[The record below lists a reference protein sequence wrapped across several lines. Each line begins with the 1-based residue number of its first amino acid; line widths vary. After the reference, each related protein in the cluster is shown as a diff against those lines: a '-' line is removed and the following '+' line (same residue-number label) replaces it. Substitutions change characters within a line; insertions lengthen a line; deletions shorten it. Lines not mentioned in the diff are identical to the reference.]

1 MNPKTY
7 SPIALTQDQDRLLR
21 EYAAMLFDVNK
32 QFNLIS
38 REDTDHILERHVG
51 HCLFIAERGVEDGA
65 SIVDWGSG
73 GGLPAIP
80 LAIVWPS
87 TQILAVDS
95 NGKKTMSIELF
106 CRRLGIKNC
115 QAHHG
120 RAEETEGS
128 FQYSVSRATAPLVDL
143 WSWHQRVAS
152 PESVRTLSSHWE
164 NGLIC
169 LKGGD
174 LREEVQAMNQ
184 KYRDLETTI
193 EPLISEGKDT
203 FFQTKSIVHIKR
215 KHPVT

>member
-7 SPIALTQDQDRLLR
+7 SPIALTEDQDRLLR

-38 REDTDHILERHVG
+38 REDSDHILDRHIG
-51 HCLFIAERGVEDGA
+51 HCLFIAERGVTEGA
-65 SIVDWGSG
+65 RIVDWGSG

-95 NGKKTMSIELF
+95 NSKKTMSIELF

-115 QAHHG
+115 KAHHG
-120 RAEETEGS
+120 RAEETEGN
-128 FQYSVSRATAPLVDL
+128 FQYSVSRATAPLIDL
-143 WSWHQRVAS
+143 WNWHQRIAS
-152 PESVRTLSSHWE
+152 PENVETAPSHWE
-164 NGLIC
+164 SGLIC

-174 LREEVQAMNQ
+174 LREEVQAMNK
-184 KYRDLETTI
+184 KYEGLETTI
-193 EPLISEGKDT
+193 EPLLSLGKDA
-203 FFQTKSIVHIKR
+203 FFQTKFIVHIKR
-215 KHPVT
+215 KVLVT

>member
-1 MNPKTY
+1 MNPKSY
-7 SPIALTQDQDRLLR
+7 SPIALTEDQDRLLR

-38 REDTDHILERHVG
+38 REDTDHILERHIG
-51 HCLFIAERGVEDGA
+51 HCLFLAERGVMDGA
-65 SIVDWGSG
+65 RIVDWGSG

-87 TQILAVDS
+87 TQIVAVDS

-115 QAHHG
+115 KAHHG

-128 FQYSVSRATAPLVDL
+128 FQYSVSRATASLVNL
-143 WSWHQRVAS
+143 WDWHHRVAS
-152 PESVRTLSSHWE
+152 PASDEIPSSHWE

-174 LREEVQAMNQ
+174 LREEVQTMNK
-184 KYRDLETTI
+184 KYEGLETTI
-193 EPLISEGKDT
+193 EPLISLGKDA
-203 FFQTKSIVHIKR
+203 FFQTKSIVHIK
-215 KHPVT
+215 KKAPVT